1 MTLSWTASTV
11 MVTGSYSGGL
21 VLFSYCSPA
30 TKRTP
35 WMVQR
40 ESLFPWLLS
49 IWLAKGVSLFLAVS
63 KTLGLDSFLYF
74 LLFCSSHSCICS
86 LTSCK
91 NPKLQYCSIPPTETI
106 GIVFTSCLLIPVTQA
121 TVGHSQCQNNRKT
134 NL

>member
-1 MTLSWTASTV
+1 MVLPMTLSWTASTV

-91 NPKLQYCSIPPTETI
+91 NPKLQYCSIPPTEDRDDWYCVYQLFI
-106 GIVFTSCLLIPVTQA
+106 NTSNSGYCRP
-121 TVGHSQCQNNRKT
+121 
-134 NL
+134 